1 MSEQINQN
9 IPSIQPLEIDLSDS
23 SNQNQIENT
32 TKNKEMKSSITQ
44 ASLNLYKCCIGSGI
58 LAAPFTFWEG
68 GYLLTSFCYFLI
80 CILMIFSQLMLLR
93 IVDEINQPNLG
104 FSEITRIILGE
115 NYVYLNKLFIIIMQ
129 WGCCA
134 SYILFFMEFLEFA
147 IYHHQDVV
155 FSHQII
161 YLSIAMCIIIP
172 LVFINN
178 MTLFTKFSTI
188 ANSFI
193 IITLIACIVYF
204 NIELVQEVNY
214 NDIPVARLRN
224 LPLVIGVALF
234 SFEAIGTLLEV
245 RKSMKEPVKFPKIM
259 TIVFSGCTLQF
270 WIFGLLGSFSYG
282 NTTNEIILF
291 SLGKGA
297 EAFQILYS
305 IALIITL
312 PLQLLPAFHLI
323 ERMKFA
329 KNFTREGTSG
339 YLFRRTLLRLLQV
352 LAIAG
357 LTIGIPQFSLL
368 ITFIGGLCG
377 AVLQFFFPLMF
388 YLRWEWKQRPSELG
402 GQIYVFSMCLGCLLG
417 FVAVADSI
425 YKIATQ

>member
-1 MSEQINQN
+1 MSEQTNQN
-9 IPSIQPLEIDLSDS
+9 LPSIQPLELDLNDTP
-23 SNQNQIENT
+23 NPKFTENST
-32 TKNKEMKSSITQ
+32 QRKEIKSTVSQ
-44 ASLNLYKCCIGSGI
+44 AALNLYKCCIGSGI
-58 LAAPFTFWEG
+58 LAAPYTFCEG

-80 CILMIFSQLMLLR
+80 CILMIYSQLMLLR

-115 NYVYLNKLFIIIMQ
+115 NYVYLNKLFIIVMQ

-134 SYILFFMEFLEFA
+134 SYVLFFMEFLEYA

-155 FSHQII
+155 FSHQLI

-188 ANSFI
+188 ANSLI
-193 IITLIACIVYF
+193 VISLIACIVYF
-204 NIELVQEVNY
+204 NIELVKEVNY
-214 NDIPVARLRN
+214 NDIPVARFSN

-234 SFEAIGTLLEV
+234 SFEAIGTLLDV
-245 RKSMKEPVKFPKIM
+245 RKSMQEPVKFPKIM
-259 TIVFSGCTLQF
+259 TLVFSGCTMQF
-270 WIFGLLGSFSYG
+270 WIFGLLGSLSYG
-282 NTTNEIILF
+282 DTTNEIILF
-291 SLGKGA
+291 SLGDGA
-297 EAFQILYS
+297 EAFQILYA

-323 ERMKFA
+323 ERIKIA
-329 KNFTREGTSG
+329 KNFTQEGTKG
-339 YLFRRTLLRLLQV
+339 YLFRRTILRLLQV

-357 LTIGIPQFSLL
+357 LAIGIPQFALL
-368 ITFIGGLCG
+368 ISFIGGLCG

-388 YLRWEWKQRPSELG
+388 YLKWNWRYKPSELE
-402 GQIYVFSMCLGCLLG
+402 GQIYVCAMTLGCILG
-417 FVAVADSI
+417 LVAVADSI
-425 YKIATQ
+425 YEIATQ